1 MIINSIPVIGYGE
14 TGTVCGVKGV
24 IDISVGYGAVT
35 KCTV

>member
-1 MIINSIPVIGYGE
+1 MIIKSIPAIGYGE
-14 TGTVCGVKGV
+14 NVCGDKGV